1 MRRREFIAGIGSAAA
16 WPMVARS
23 QQRAMSVVGYIGAGV
38 SGRDAVAFAKGLKE
52 EGYVEG
58 RNVAIEYR
66 LVQGRNERRGAFVED
81 LVQRRVD
88 VIAAIESTAV
98 ALAAKAATRTIP
110 IVFRIAG
117 DAVAAGLVMSL
128 NRPGGNVTGVTTL
141 GNELASKQLQTLR
154 EMLPANT
161 AVAALVNPANPSP
174 SARGVIDELQVAAR
188 LLSVRLIIFNVSS
201 PNDIDAAYANF
212 DSQAIGGVLAVAEPL
227 FFAERGR
234 LIALAARRNV
244 PALYSDRL
252 FVQDGGLMSYGS
264 DLPEGWRQA
273 GIYTG
278 RILKG
283 EKPADLPVQQ
293 STKLELVVN
302 LKTARLLGLTIPE
315 TLLATA
321 DEVVQ

>member
-1 MRRREFIAGIGSAAA
+1 VKRREFIGGLGSVAA
-16 WPMVARS
+16 WPAVARA
-23 QQRAMSVVGYIGAGV
+23 QQRAMPVVGYIGAGV

-52 EGYVEG
+52 AGYVEG
-58 RNVAIEYR
+58 QNVAIEYR
-66 LVQGRNERRGAFVED
+66 LVQGHNERRGEFVQD
-81 LVQRRVD
+81 LIQRRVD

-98 ALAAKAATRTIP
+98 ALAATAATRTIP

-117 DAVAAGLVMSL
+117 DAVAAGLVTSL

-154 EMLPANT
+154 EMLLANT

-174 SARGVIDELQVAAR
+174 SARGVIEELQAAAR
-188 LLSVRLIIFNVSS
+188 LLSVRLIIFNVRS
-201 PNDIDAAYANF
+201 PSDIDAAFASF
-212 DSQAIGGVLAVAEPL
+212 DAQAIGGVLAVAEPL

-234 LIALAARRNV
+234 LIGLAARHAV

-283 EKPADLPVQQ
+283 EKPVQQ
-293 STKLELVVN
+293 STRLELVVN
-302 LKTARLLGLTIPE
+302 LQTAKALGLTIPE

-321 DEVVQ
+321 DEVIQ